1 VKKNLNRSHNKKS
14 SFPVQTGEDLK
25 KYIKMSKLKEKQ
37 FKTKGALWPFLRRL
51 MKYSLRYPKWVAG
64 FTGFVLLVA
73 LVEAV
78 YPLVWLSL
86 LDNLIIPAVD
96 SYKSTGVVQNVDT
109 TALRNYGLVFFG
121 LGITL
126 SIGVFSF
133 INFAGRIQEYV
144 MYDIRQE
151 LFIKLQEL
159 SFSFFDKSAVGW
171 LLSRISSD
179 TGKVTELISWSM
191 IEVVWGS
198 GMIIFCVTSMF
209 IYNWKLALIV
219 TGTIPVLTIISF
231 KLRMLILKYSREA
244 RKYNSEMTARFNE
257 HINGVEVNKSLVQE
271 ERVSENFKELSE
283 KMKVSSYK
291 AAYYQAIFMPL
302 IIFGGS
308 VAAAF
313 VIYYGGS
320 MAITIPAAITV
331 GTLAAFFGYATM
343 IFEPILDIS
352 RFYSQAQN
360 SISAGE
366 RIFSLID
373 TKATIVN
380 KPGAGRYGRINGN
393 IEFDNV
399 SFHYDEGKQV
409 LGNLNLKINEGTS
422 IALVGETGGG
432 KSTIINL
439 ICRFYEPTGGV
450 IKIDGVDYKDMT
462 MESLRGQLG
471 VVLQTPHLFSGTVM
485 DNIKY
490 GRDDASDLEIINAL
504 NVVGAEDFVTR
515 LNEEVGEGGEHL
527 SMGEKQLISF
537 ARAVLSDPRIFIMD
551 EATSSVDT
559 ITEAKIQRGIAGIMA
574 GRTSLVIAHR
584 LSTIKYCDRILV
596 INRGRIVE
604 DGSHYELMRKQGNYY
619 RLYTR
624 QLREQ
629 REKEVINAA

>member
-1 VKKNLNRSHNKKS
+1 
-14 SFPVQTGEDLK
+14 
-25 KYIKMSKLKEKQ
+25 MSKLKDKQ
-37 FKTKGALWPFLRRL
+37 FKTKGALWPFLKRL

-86 LDNLIIPAVD
+86 LDNVIVPAVE
-96 SYKSTGVVQNVDT
+96 SYRLTGTMPPVDQ
-109 TALRNYGLVFFG
+109 TALNQYGFIFLG
-121 LGITL
+121 LGLML

-133 INFAGRIQEYV
+133 INFAGKIQEYV

-151 LFIKLQEL
+151 LFKKLQEL

-179 TGKVTELISWSM
+179 TAKVTELISWSM
-191 IEVVWGS
+191 IEVVWGG

-209 IYNWKLALIV
+209 IYNWKLALII
-219 TGTIPVLTIISF
+219 TLTIPVLTLISF

-244 RKYNSEMTARFNE
+244 RKYNSEITARFNE

-271 ERVSENFKELSE
+271 ERVSDDFKYLSE

-291 AAYYQAIFMPL
+291 AAYFQAIFMPL
-302 IIFGGS
+302 VIFGGS

-373 TKATIVN
+373 TKALITD
-380 KPGAGRYGRINGN
+380 KPGAGEYGRIYGD
-393 IEFDNV
+393 IKFDNI
-399 SFHYDEGKQV
+399 SFHYEEGKPV
-409 LGNLNLKINEGTS
+409 IKDMNLHIEAGTS
-422 IALVGETGGG
+422 VALVGETGGG

-450 IKIDGVDYKDMT
+450 LKIDGVDYKDMT
-462 MESLRGQLG
+462 MHSLRSQLG
-471 VVLQTPHLFSGTVM
+471 VVLQTPHLFSGTVKE
-485 DNIKY
+485 NIKY
-490 GRDDASDLEIINAL
+490 GRDEAGDMEIINAL
-504 NVVGAEDFVTR
+504 QIVGAEDFIHR
-515 LNEEVGEGGEHL
+515 LNEQVGEGGEYL

-537 ARAVLSDPRIFIMD
+537 ARAVLADPRIFIMD

-559 ITEAKIQRGIAGIMA
+559 LTEAKIQRGIAGIME
-574 GRTSLVIAHR
+574 GRTSIVIAHR

-596 INRGRIVE
+596 INRGRITE
-604 DGSHYELMRKQGNYY
+604 DGSHHELMKKQGIYY

-629 REKEVINAA
+629 REKEVMNVA

>member
-1 VKKNLNRSHNKKS
+1 
-14 SFPVQTGEDLK
+14 
-25 KYIKMSKLKEKQ
+25 MSKLNDKQ
-37 FKTKGALWPFLRRL
+37 FKTKGSLWPFLRRL
-51 MKYSLRYPKWVAG
+51 LKYSFRYPKWVAG

-86 LDNLIIPAVD
+86 LDKVIVPAVEH
-96 SYKSTGVVQNVDT
+96 YRTTGVLQPIDSDQI
-109 TALRNYGLVFFG
+109 RNYGLIFLG

-126 SIGVFSF
+126 SIGVFCF

-179 TGKVTELISWSM
+179 TAKVTELISWSM
-191 IEVVWGS
+191 IEVVWGG
-198 GMIIFCVTSMF
+198 GMIIFCVTAMF

-219 TGTIPVLTIISF
+219 TLTIPVLTLISF

-271 ERVSENFKELSE
+271 ERVSDDFKSLSE

-320 MAITIPAAITV
+320 MAIVIPAAITV

-373 TKATIVN
+373 TEAMITD
-380 KPGAGRYGRINGN
+380 KPGAGKYGRIYGD
-393 IEFDNV
+393 IMFENV
-399 SFHYDEGKQV
+399 SFHYDEGKTV
-409 LGNLNLKINEGTS
+409 LKDLNLHIEEGTS
-422 IALVGETGGG
+422 VALVGETGGG

-450 IKIDGVDYKDMT
+450 LKIDGVDYKDRT
-462 MESLRGQLG
+462 MQSLRSQLG
-471 VVLQTPHLFSGTVM
+471 VVLQTPHLFSGTVKE
-485 DNIKY
+485 NIKY
-490 GRDDASDLEIINAL
+490 GRDEATDIEIMNAL
-504 NVVGAEDFVTR
+504 RVVGAEDFIER
-515 LNEEVGEGGEHL
+515 LDEQVGEGGEHL

-537 ARAVLSDPRIFIMD
+537 ARAVLADPRIFIMD
-551 EATSSVDT
+551 EATSSIDT
-559 ITEAKIQRGIAGIMA
+559 ITEAKIQRGISGIME
-574 GRTSLVIAHR
+574 GRTSIVIAHR
-584 LSTIKYCDRILV
+584 LSTIKYCNRILV

-604 DGSHYELMRKQGNYY
+604 DGSHYELMKKQGVYY

>member
-1 VKKNLNRSHNKKS
+1 
-14 SFPVQTGEDLK
+14 
-25 KYIKMSKLKEKQ
+25 MSKLKDKQ
-37 FKTKGALWPFLRRL
+37 FKTKGALVPFLKRL
-51 MKYSLRYPKWVAG
+51 MKYSFRYPKWVAG

-86 LDNLIIPAVD
+86 LDDVIVPAVEN
-96 SYKSTGVVQNVDT
+96 YRLTGNMPVIDQ
-109 TALRNYGLVFFG
+109 TALNYYGIIFLILGL
-121 LGITL
+121 IL
-126 SIGVFSF
+126 SVGVFSF
-133 INFAGRIQEYV
+133 INFAGKIQEYV

-151 LFIKLQEL
+151 LFKKLQEL

-179 TGKVTELISWSM
+179 TAKVTELISWSM
-191 IEVVWGS
+191 IEVVWGG
-198 GMIIFCVTSMF
+198 GMIIFCVTLMF

-219 TGTIPVLTIISF
+219 TLTIPVLTLISF

-244 RKYNSEMTARFNE
+244 RKYNSEITARFNE

-271 ERVSENFKELSE
+271 ERVSDDFKYLSE

-291 AAYYQAIFMPL
+291 AAYFQAIFMPL
-302 IIFGGS
+302 VIFGGS

-320 MAITIPAAITV
+320 MAIVIPAAITV

-373 TKATIVN
+373 TKALITD
-380 KPGAGRYGRINGN
+380 KYGAGEYGRIYGDIKFEN
-393 IEFDNV
+393 I
-399 SFHYDEGKQV
+399 SFHYEEGKPV
-409 LGNLNLKINEGTS
+409 IKDMNLHIEAGTS
-422 IALVGETGGG
+422 VALVGETGGG

-450 IKIDGVDYKDMT
+450 LKIDGVDYKNMT
-462 MESLRGQLG
+462 MFSLRSQLG
-471 VVLQTPHLFSGTVM
+471 VVLQSPHLFSGTVKE
-485 DNIKY
+485 NIKY
-490 GRDDASDLEIINAL
+490 GRDEAGDIEIINAL
-504 NVVGAEDFVTR
+504 QIIGAEDFIQR
-515 LNEEVGEGGEHL
+515 LNEQVGEGGEHL

-537 ARAVLSDPRIFIMD
+537 ARAVLADPRIFIMD
-551 EATSSVDT
+551 EATSSIDT
-559 ITEAKIQRGIAGIMA
+559 ITEAKIQRGIAGIMQ
-574 GRTSLVIAHR
+574 GRTSIVIAHR
-584 LSTIKYCDRILV
+584 LSTIKFCDRILV
-596 INRGRIVE
+596 INRGRIIE
-604 DGSHYELMRKQGNYY
+604 DGSHLELMKKQSVYY

-629 REKEVINAA
+629 REKEVMNAA

>member
-1 VKKNLNRSHNKKS
+1 
-14 SFPVQTGEDLK
+14 
-25 KYIKMSKLKEKQ
+25 MSKLKEKQ

-86 LDNLIIPAVD
+86 LDNLIIPAVEA
-96 SYKSTGVVQNVDT
+96 YKKTGVPQNIDI
-109 TALRNYGLVFFG
+109 TALRNYGLIFLG

-380 KPGAGRYGRINGN
+380 KLGAGKYGRIKGN

-409 LGNLNLKINEGTS
+409 LGNLNLKIEEGTS

-450 IKIDGVDYKDMT
+450 IKIDDIDYKDMT
-462 MESLRGQLG
+462 MESLRSQLG

-490 GRDDASDLEIINAL
+490 GRDDA
-504 NVVGAEDFVTR
+504 R
-515 LNEEVGEGGEHL
+515 
-527 SMGEKQLISF
+527 
-537 ARAVLSDPRIFIMD
+537 
-551 EATSSVDT
+551 
-559 ITEAKIQRGIAGIMA
+559 
-574 GRTSLVIAHR
+574 
-584 LSTIKYCDRILV
+584 Y
-596 INRGRIVE
+596 
-604 DGSHYELMRKQGNYY
+604 GNY
-619 RLYTR
+619 
-624 QLREQ
+624 
-629 REKEVINAA
+629 KCS